1 MKLLICDLD
10 GVVNAVSDVRAHLVP
25 IYVDKSHYWS
35 EWHKAH
41 EYEPINPAVRSMLQ
55 AYVSLGFEI
64 CYMSSRQ
71 NTCSE
76 STSRQLVGNGF
87 PNGSLALRRPQDN
100 TPPVE
105 MKADT
110 LGALLCYSKVEQLVI
125 FDDDKNNL
133 DAMVAEAAKFG
144 VPCIPIHISKFIGC
158 N

>member
-10 GVVNAVSDVRAHLVP
+10 GVVNAVSDVRKHLVP
-25 IYVDKSHYWS
+25 IYVDRSDYWA

-41 EYEPINPAVRSMLQ
+41 VNEPVNPAVRSMLI
-55 AYVSLGFEI
+55 AYVALGFEI

-71 NTCSE
+71 NTCFE
-76 STSRQLVGNGF
+76 TTSRQLVDNGF
-87 PNGSLALRRPQDN
+87 PNGSTALRRPLDN
-100 TPPVE
+100 TPSAE

-125 FDDDKNNL
+125 FDDSKEDL
-133 DAMVAEAAKFG
+133 DAMVAESVKFG
-144 VPCIPIHISKFIGC
+144 TPCIPIHISKFIGC